1 MVVMVHTSRLYK
13 ILLREREEEEKR
25 SYTKSVFKIVKE
37 ILHRRPC
44 VDKSEIKSKL
54 SKTEQ
59 IIQKVRKRVNPTKPG
74 AYQQKHHRKKLA
86 PDQDSAYFSVSQSS
100 FNSSNVNEISIESDD
115 SSASFDQI
123 NPPSTHPSI
132 TPSYNPIL
140 VRSTNVHKPPKK
152 NVTILLPFTKRW
164 EKPFGIRLQL
174 ERTGISHSGLT
185 PRNVHV
191 GNVSSQVIQIY
202 SNTKSEMMDKFP
214 SLSTT
219 INLLFSFQTRPL
231 LLSLSSSMMGDL
243 LFQLWSVL
251 ISPLLL
257 RMQTFDVV
265 LFIFIKLLQNVFLP
279 LQSGEKCSYFHSRLA
294 DLYEKCEKYVCQ
306 HQVECLAE
314 VRLLYVDIWCC
325 LVGEL

>member
-1 MVVMVHTSRLYK
+1 MVVVVHTSRLYK
-13 ILLREREEEEKR
+13 ILLREKEQVEKT
-25 SYTKSVFKIVKE
+25 SYTKSVFKTVKE

-74 AYQQKHHRKKLA
+74 AYQQKHQRKKLA
-86 PDQDSAYFSVSQSS
+86 PDQDSAYFSFSQSS
-100 FNSSNVNEISIESDD
+100 FNSSNVNEISIESEY
-115 SSASFDQI
+115 SS
-123 NPPSTHPSI
+123 PSSI
-132 TPSYNPIL
+132 TPSYKPIL
-140 VRSTNVHKPPKK
+140 VRSTNVHKPQVPKK
-152 NVTILLPFTKRW
+152 NVTILLPLTRTC
-164 EKPFGIRLQL
+164 EKPFGRHLQL
-174 ERTGISHSGLT
+174 ERTGISHSDVT
-185 PRNVHV
+185 PRNLHV
-191 GNVSSQVIQIY
+191 GNVLSQVNQIY
-202 SNTKSEMMDKFP
+202 SNTKSEMMEKFP

-257 RMQTFDVV
+257 RMQTLDVV
-265 LFIFIKLLQNVFLP
+265 LFILIKFLQTVFPP
-279 LQSGEKCSYFHSRLA
+279 LQCSYFHSRLA
-294 DLYEKCEKYVCQ
+294 DLYEKCEKYVYQ

-314 VRLLYVDIWCC
+314 VRLLYVDIWCS
-325 LVGEL
+325 LVCEL